1 MNCQDFEQ
9 VIRDLARRR
18 PIDAGARAE
27 ALAHEQ
33 ACGRCA
39 ARLSDERS
47 LSAGLRALAATMKEQ
62 EAPARAEASLLAAF
76 RARSAEAGHT
86 AAPATPAP
94 APPLQTEAA
103 PAGVLPFARP
113 RADKLWSWKKTFATA
128 ATAAAAAAVA
138 LAVFVPRESTT
149 RKAGPAGLASVTP
162 AGPAPTGTAP
172 TAGTGLNIRKD
183 DRREDLEARA
193 VDDDNNAVTPRGLAQ
208 RQPLRAPVMYASAG
222 AARRPTAARA
232 APAAEVTTEFFPLAH
247 GGGLASG
254 EGGHI
259 VRVELP
265 RTALASFGLPVNVE
279 TPGGRVRADVLLG
292 EDGTARAIRFV
303 R

>member
-9 VIRDLARRR
+9 IIGDLARRR

-27 ALAHEQ
+27 ALAHER
-33 ACGRCA
+33 ACERCA

-47 LSAGLRALAATMKEQ
+47 LSAGLRALAATMKQQ
-62 EAPARAEASLLAAF
+62 ESPARAEASLRAAF
-76 RARSAEAGHT
+76 RARAAEAGHAAAT
-86 AAPATPAP
+86 PAPATPA
-94 APPLQTEAA
+94 QTTPA

-113 RADKLWSWKKTFATA
+113 RADKQWTWKKTLATA

-149 RKAGPAGLASVTP
+149 RTPGPSAAVTP
-162 AGPAPTGTAP
+162 AGPAPAATAP
-172 TAGTGLNIRKD
+172 AAGTQFDARVNVKD
-183 DRREDLEARA
+183 ESDARTDDGGA
-193 VDDDNNAVTPRGLAQ
+193 VMPRAFAQ
-208 RQPLRAPVMYASAG
+208 RQPVRAPVMYASTG
-222 AARRPTAARA
+222 AVRRPQATRPVAAA
-232 APAAEVTTEFFPLAH
+232 EPEVTTEFFPVAH

-254 EGGHI
+254 EGGQI

-279 TPGGRVRADVLLG
+279 TAGGRVRADVLLG

>member
-9 VIRDLARRR
+9 IIGDLARRR
-18 PIDAGARAE
+18 PVDAG
-27 ALAHEQ
+27 
-33 ACGRCA
+33 
-39 ARLSDERS
+39 
-47 LSAGLRALAATMKEQ
+47 
-62 EAPARAEASLLAAF
+62 ARAEASLLAAF
-76 RARSAEAGHT
+76 RARAAEAGHT
-86 AAPATPAP
+86 AAPTTPAP
-94 APPLQTEAA
+94 TTPAPVQTEAA

-113 RADKLWSWKKTFATA
+113 HADKVWTWKKTLATA

-138 LAVFVPRESTT
+138 LAVLIPRQSTT
-149 RKAGPAGLASVTP
+149 RTAGPAAVAAGTAAAGTATPP
-162 AGPAPTGTAP
+162 AGAR
-172 TAGTGLNIRKD
+172 LNIREND
-183 DRREDLEARA
+183 ARGGSDA
-193 VDDDNNAVTPRGLAQ
+193 QTDENNAVAPRAFGQ
-208 RQPLRAPVMYASAG
+208 RQPVRAPVVYASTG
-222 AARRPTAARA
+222 GARRPPSPRAVAAA
-232 APAAEVTTEFFPLAH
+232 EPEVTTEFFPLAH

-279 TPGGRVRADVLLG
+279 TAGGRVRADVLLG

>member
-9 VIRDLARRR
+9 IIGDLARRR

-33 ACGRCA
+33 GCERCA

-47 LSAGLRALAATMKEQ
+47 LSAGLRALAASMKEQ

-76 RARSAEAGHT
+76 RARAAEAAHAPT
-86 AAPATPAP
+86 PSQAPSPAAA
-94 APPLQTEAA
+94 QTEAA
-103 PAGVLPFARP
+103 PAGVLPFASP
-113 RADKLWSWKKTFATA
+113 RADKSWTWKKTFATA

-138 LAVFVPRESTT
+138 LAVFLPGETKT
-149 RKAGPAGLASVTP
+149 GTAGPVAAVASATP
-162 AGPAPTGTAP
+162 AGPAGAASGGGTP
-172 TAGTGLNIRKD
+172 LNIRANDGLKD
-183 DRREDLEARA
+183 SDAA
-193 VDDDNNAVTPRGLAQ
+193 ADDNDDAPPRALTPRQPRAQ
-208 RQPLRAPVMYASAG
+208 VMYASTNAP
-222 AARRPTAARA
+222 APRRPQAARA
-232 APAAEVTTEFFPLAH
+232 AAAEPEVTTEFFPLSN

-254 EGGHI
+254 EGGQV

-265 RTALASFGLPVNVE
+265 RTALASFGLPVNAE
-279 TPGGRVRADVLLG
+279 TAGGRVRADVLLG